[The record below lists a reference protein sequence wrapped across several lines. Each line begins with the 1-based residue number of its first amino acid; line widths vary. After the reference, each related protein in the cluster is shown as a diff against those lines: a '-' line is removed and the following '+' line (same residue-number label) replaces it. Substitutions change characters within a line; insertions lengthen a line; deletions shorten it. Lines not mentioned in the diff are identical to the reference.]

1 MHSNYGEQ
9 HNNKKKDYKKPRSL
23 KPSNKTNRP
32 DYDHDS
38 DHDNDN
44 DYEKLCIFVFVY

>member
-1 MHSNYGEQ
+1 MHNNYGEQ

-23 KPSNKTNRP
+23 KLNNKTNRP
-32 DYDHDS
+32 DH
-38 DHDNDN
+38 DN